1 MDHEEA
7 RRKHVAGKII
17 GWGFFWYKGYN
28 MLMTLIQFL
37 LLDHGLSCYASESK
51 VACEGDG
58 SVAMKS
64 YHEALADEEYV
75 SNAMADAATRL
86 TACCVLWSCFCPRR
100 EHTRLVQLRYSC
112 TLSRPGFVNVHL
124 SIRRKS
130 ISLRSRFTLFPAKK
144 TEICPDLT
152 PDWGSGER
160 RPVVAR
166 SG

>member
-1 MDHEEA
+1 
-7 RRKHVAGKII
+7 
-17 GWGFFWYKGYN
+17 

-64 YHEALADEEYV
+64 YHEGLTDVEYV
-75 SNAMADAATRL
+75 SNAMADAAMRL

-100 EHTRLVQLRYSC
+100 EHTRLVRLRYSC

-124 SIRRKS
+124 SMRRKS

-144 TEICPDLT
+144 
-152 PDWGSGER
+152 
-160 RPVVAR
+160 PVDQSCSPNCGR
-166 SG
+166 SCVSRMEQCLSISAANAL